1 VRPYLPETA
10 LIKTAETAASS
21 PGAILKRC
29 REYHEITLEEAS
41 ETTKIGISH
50 LSALEEDQICEFAN
64 RAYLKG
70 FLRIYSAYLGLNSDD
85 LSRMYDKLYG
95 IATEAGDTSVTPVEK
110 KHTRPDRR
118 LILLKK
124 LAFPGMLLLLVL
136 IAATFFRGSPP
147 PARPVPVAAV
157 TALPRAA
164 LLQPLSSARNTTAA
178 PPIKPAP
185 TVSSPEVKSE
195 PEAENDTHSPDT
207 LKGFVLKI
215 KVIQN
220 GTMAATVDGAGVQNY
235 ELSTGDIIEWKA
247 ERGVALELSNAG
259 GVEIELNGKPH
270 KQLGP
275 QGKPVYVEFNANGLK
290 P

>member
-1 VRPYLPETA
+1 LSEPVIQP
-10 LIKTAETAASS
+10 AETATSS

-50 LSALEEDQICEFAN
+50 LSALEDDQISEFAN

-95 IATEAGDTSVTPVEK
+95 IAVETGDTGNAPVEK
-110 KHTRPDRR
+110 KPTRPDRR
-118 LILLKK
+118 MILLKK

-136 IAATFFRGSPP
+136 IAATFFRQSSTPP
-147 PARPVPVAAV
+147 VRPVPTVAAPSAPVAAV
-157 TALPRAA
+157 
-164 LLQPLSSARNTTAA
+164 QPLLSSARDSIPA
-178 PPIKPAP
+178 PPITKPP
-185 TVSSPEVKSE
+185 TVTKPEAKPE
-195 PEAENDTHSPDT
+195 PEQDSNDVRPADT
-207 LKGFVLKI
+207 PKGFVLKV

-220 GTMAATVDGAGVQNY
+220 GTMTATVDGTGVQNY

-247 ERGVALELSNAG
+247 DRGVALELSNAG
-259 GVEIELNGKPH
+259 GVEIELNGKPY
-270 KQLGP
+270 KQPGA
-275 QGKPVYVEFNANGLK
+275 QGKPAYLEFNANGIK

>member
-1 VRPYLPETA
+1 MSEPAIKPVETA
-10 LIKTAETAASS
+10 TSS

-50 LSALEEDQICEFAN
+50 LSALEDDQISEFAN

-95 IATEAGDTSVTPVEK
+95 VVVEAGDAGSSPVEK
-110 KHTRPDRR
+110 KTTRPDRR

-124 LAFPGMLLLLVL
+124 LAFPAMLLLLVL
-136 IAATFFRGSPP
+136 VAATFFRQSSTAPP
-147 PARPVPVAAV
+147 RPVPVAAAPV
-157 TALPRAA
+157 AA
-164 LLQPLSSARNTTAA
+164 VQSLLSSAKNKIPT
-178 PPIKPAP
+178 PPITRPP
-185 TVSSPEVKSE
+185 TVNKPEVKSE
-195 PEAENDTHSPDT
+195 PDQEPNDVRPVETP
-207 LKGFVLKI
+207 KGFVLKV

-220 GTMAATVDGAGVQNY
+220 GTMTATIDGTGVQNY
-235 ELSTGDIIEWKA
+235 DLSTGDIIEWKA
-247 ERGVALELSNAG
+247 DRAVALELSNAG
-259 GVEIELNGKPH
+259 GVEIELNGKPY

-275 QGKPVYVEFNANGLK
+275 QGKPGYVEFTANGLK